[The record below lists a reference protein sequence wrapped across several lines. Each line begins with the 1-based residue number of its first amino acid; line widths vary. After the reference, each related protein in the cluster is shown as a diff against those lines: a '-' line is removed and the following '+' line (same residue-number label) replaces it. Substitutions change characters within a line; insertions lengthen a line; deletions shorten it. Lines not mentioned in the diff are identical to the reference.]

1 SIAKAILPTLPSNA
15 IILLVPCA
23 WGGTSM
29 VNTNS
34 NSAPNA
40 PQWAVGRSLYEG
52 AVAQTNAAI
61 AAAQAIYPNSRL
73 HSVHFAQGNTDS
85 LTELA
90 AQYDTALRAVIS
102 DFRSRVTGAA
112 NVPWT
117 MSSMAPDGPTGIEN
131 NAGKQA
137 IDNVHRAVAASVAN
151 VTYTPGPYGT
161 LLSDGIHYT
170 AAGTRLLGD
179 RQGKTAV
186 GIQCVGFDRITR
198 SLNEGNSGITDF
210 TFSFVRSTPDGSPV
224 VPVTFGSGGTSPDD
238 FAGGAYPSNLSVTF
252 ASGALT
258 ASLTIGVVGD
268 TVGEQDESFTLTV
281 APPTGYVASPRP
293 GATGLIINDDA
304 GAPPGTNLIPL
315 PNDFD
320 QGQIQAGTVTANT
333 TANPVGGA
341 VTADTYN
348 EDGASAAHSIIVKQ
362 TTATVTAGQPHT
374 SAVDVKMIAGDF
386 VQINHSSAL
395 GATSTSMWCN
405 FEAPRAGGAG
415 AVRTSGSNAAGSI
428 TDLGNGW
435 YRIAMTFTPSASG
448 PATFTVCRVGGAS
461 SARNAPTTGVAGPS
475 MILANAQMVA
485 GNTANAF

>member
-85 LTELA
+85 LTSLA

-102 DFRSRVTGAA
+102 DFRARVTGAA

-117 MSSMAPDGPTGIEN
+117 MSGMAPDGPTGIDAN
-131 NAGKQA
+131 DGKLA

-151 VTYTPGPYGT
+151 VTYIPGPYGV
-161 LLSDGIHYT
+161 LLSDGIHYN

-186 GIQCVGFDRITR
+186 GIQCVGFDKITR
-198 SLNEGNSGITDF
+198 SLSEGNSGITDF
-210 TFSFVRSTPDGSPV
+210 TFSFVRSTLTGSPV
-224 VPVTFGSGGTSPDD
+224 VPITFGAGGTSPDD

-258 ASLTIGVVGD
+258 ASLAIGVVGD

-281 APPTGYVASPRP
+281 APPTGYVASPRA
-293 GATGLIINDDA
+293 GATSLIINDDA

-320 QGQIQAGTVTANT
+320 QATIVNGTVTPDT

-341 VTADTYN
+341 LTADTYN
-348 EDGASAAHSIIVKQ
+348 DNSADIIHGVTVKQ
-362 TTATVTAGQPHT
+362 NSGVNVTAGQPYT
-374 SAVDVKMIAGDF
+374 SAVDVRAVAGSF
-386 VQINHSSAL
+386 IQINHSSAL
-395 GATSTSMWCN
+395 GATSSSMWCN
-405 FEAPRAGGAG
+405 FEIPVGGTP
-415 AVRTSGSNAAGSI
+415 AVRTSGSNATGSVI
-428 TDLGNGW
+428 DLGNGFF
-435 YRIAMTFTPSASG
+435 RCAVTFTPSTSG
-448 PATFTVCRVGGAS
+448 LATFTVLRVAAGNSPRNSPTAGA
-461 SARNAPTTGVAGPS
+461 AGPS
-475 MILANAQMVA
+475 LVLANAQMVA
-485 GNTANAF
+485 GNAANAF